1 MTGGDQSTSLDLAA
15 ARPKTGPMSPERKSP
30 SAARA
35 PPARAPELHLGLVG
49 GVERLVERLADADR
63 RAVRDAVAR
72 NGITLALLEA
82 AAGRAEASA
91 KIHAHGLALYRRTAP
106 RRSGGHRRR
115 SVARVLARLGWP
127 GQALLIARSGLWFPS
142 GRTLRH
148 RLYDLR
154 EMALYAR
161 RGGDPAVRPR
171 ALIEP
176 AWYADRSASPA
187 SPHAPLVHYLVA
199 GVHDGGAPHPL
210 FDAQYYRTRNAD
222 ALAVTRLDPLTHF
235 LRRGAAEG
243 RDPHPL
249 FSLGQYLERCPEV
262 AASGENA
269 LVHYLQVGWR
279 LGVSPH
285 PLFDVEWY
293 RAQLSRDEVDEPPL
307 VHYLT
312 RGWCKGLSPHPL
324 FDGTWYLDNNPDVAS
339 TGGEPLSH
347 FIAAGGRKGRS
358 PGPWFDCVHDA
369 AVRGEALAAD
379 ANPLMDYL
387 AGGAW
392 RVGEARPGFPTAAY
406 LAVRPE
412 LVAQGRTPLDHWARL
427 AGPPSAD

>member
-1 MTGGDQSTSLDLAA
+1 
-15 ARPKTGPMSPERKSP
+15 MSGEA
-30 SAARA
+30 SAATA
-35 PPARAPELHLGLVG
+35 PDPHPGLIG

-82 AAGRAEASA
+82 AAGRAEESA
-91 KIHAHGLALYRRTAP
+91 KVRAHALALYRRTAP
-106 RRSGGHRRR
+106 RRPGGRRR
-115 SVARVLARLGWP
+115 RAVARFLAGLGWP
-127 GQALLIARSGLWFPS
+127 GQLLLIARSGLWFPS

-154 EMALYAR
+154 EMAAYAR
-161 RGGDPAVRPR
+161 CGADPAVRPR

-176 AWYADRSASPA
+176 AWYVDKSAAQA
-187 SPHAPLVHYLVA
+187 SPHTPLVRYLVA
-199 GVHDGGAPHPL
+199 GVDEDGAPHPL
-210 FDAQYYRTRNAD
+210 FDAQYYRSRNAD

-249 FSLGQYLERCPEV
+249 FSLGHYLERCPEV
-262 AASGENA
+262 AASGENV
-269 LVHYLQVGWR
+269 LVHYLQIGWR

-293 RAQLSRDEVDEPPL
+293 RAQLSREEIDDPPL

-312 RGWCKGLSPHPL
+312 QGWRKGMSPHPL
-324 FDGTWYLDNNPDVAS
+324 FDPTWYLDNNTDVAA
-339 TGGEPLSH
+339 TGVEPLSH
-347 FIAAGGRKGRS
+347 FIATGGREGRS
-358 PGPWFDCVHDA
+358 PGPWFDCVHYA

-406 LAVRPE
+406 LATRPE
-412 LVAQGRTPLDHWARL
+412 LAAQGLTPLEHWARL
-427 AGPPSAD
+427 AGPPQAE